1 MARVPEL
8 KREQLSEHQFRLA
21 TELGKSRGGGLETS
35 GPWGLLLRNAEL
47 CERGGK
53 FGTMLRDATS
63 VPKRLSEIAI
73 VLTARTYTADFEWYA
88 HAPQARLAGVAE
100 SVLEAIRRN
109 QRPVFEHEDEAAVY
123 DYVSELH
130 VKKRV
135 SDATYRR
142 LVTHLGETGAIE
154 LTAITG
160 FYTSIAM
167 LIVAFEVDLPQ
178 GMERQFSD

>member
-8 KREQLSEHQFRLA
+8 KREELSEHQLRLA
-21 TELGKSRGGGLETS
+21 TELGATRSGGLETS
-35 GPWGLLLRNAEL
+35 GPYGLLLRNAEL

-53 FGTMLRDATS
+53 FGSMLRNGTS
-63 VPKRLSEIAI
+63 VPQRLSEIAI

-88 HAPQARLAGVAE
+88 HAPEARHAGVSDA
-100 SVLEAIRRN
+100 VLEAIRCN
-109 QRPVFEHEDEAAVY
+109 QRPAFEHEDEAAVY

-130 VKKRV
+130 LNKRV
-135 SDATYRR
+135 ADATYRR

-160 FYTSIAM
+160 FYTTIAM
-167 LIVAFEVDLPQ
+167 LIVAFEVDLPK
-178 GMERQFSD
+178 GMGRQFTD